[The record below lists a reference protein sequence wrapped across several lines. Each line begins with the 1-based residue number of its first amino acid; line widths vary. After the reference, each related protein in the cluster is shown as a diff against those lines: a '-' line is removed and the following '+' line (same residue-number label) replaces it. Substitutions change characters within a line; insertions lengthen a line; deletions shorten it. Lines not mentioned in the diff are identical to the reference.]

1 MNNDLSTLQII
12 ADTLKE
18 EPMES
23 QRVLAQNSG
32 MSIGLMNAVLKRFVE
47 RGWIMLSNV
56 NLRKL
61 SYAVTPQGFA
71 QLSSRSQN
79 FARRTFALAN
89 EYNQKLCQLVQTAR
103 KSGKTRVILYGPSY
117 IKFLLEYACHTNNVD
132 FIEKPVTAAIDKNA
146 LCIVGEQNDQSQ
158 IDRLTKMG
166 CLNLLEQLGE

>member
-18 EPMES
+18 EPMAS

-71 QLSSRSQN
+71 QLSSRSQS

-117 IKFLLEYACHTNNVD
+117 IKFLLEYACQTHNVT

-146 LCIVGEQNDQSQ
+146 LCIAGEQNDQSQ

>member
-1 MNNDLSTLQII
+1 MNKDIATLQVI
-12 ADTLKE
+12 AETLE
-18 EPMES
+18 QEPMAS
-23 QRVLAQNSG
+23 QRVLAENAG
-32 MSIGLMNAVLKRFVE
+32 ISIGLMNAILKRFVE
-47 RGWIMLSNV
+47 RGWIMLKNV

-61 SYAVTPQGFA
+61 SYAVTAEGIA
-71 QLSSRSQN
+71 ELRTRSQN

-89 EYNQKLCQLVQTAR
+89 EYNQKLCQFVQTAR

>member
-18 EPMES
+18 EPMAS

-79 FARRTFALAN
+79 FARRTFVLAN

-103 KSGKTRVILYGPSY
+103 KSGKSRVILYGPSY